1 MFVKNQGKVLG
12 DVLGEM
18 LVTAKEIKAECRDMI
33 TPAPTFAHNGEEFV
47 MGIDGEEFLPTNR
60 AMSQFL
66 IHLGASNKVKPRLA
80 SKTPWEKA
88 LGDYEV
94 QELLAHNESPFF
106 MRTYQ
111 DKVRAALTPNY
122 SVFDAPSVLEVME
135 GVLNHN
141 GVFGTYEMNVPQY
154 LTDSEFTQIRLHD
167 TQVVNMTDKG
177 VFCGLKVSTS
187 DVGAGRFNIR
197 FFVYRKACMNGLCI
211 PLFDKV
217 LFAHR
222 HIGITAED
230 IAEGLRHSFHEFPY
244 LADQARDILVRAEE
258 QKLVKNIWDKG
269 GQREALKKAFAGIIS
284 DKMLNNVM
292 EISVKYPNT
301 VWGLTNA
308 FTEYARDQKDF
319 EVRNRIEEMAG
330 HLIVNPRRYG
340 IVA

>member
-1 MFVKNQGKVLG
+1 MFVKNEGKVLG
-12 DVLGEM
+12 DVLGQM
-18 LVTAKEIKAECRDMI
+18 LEKANSIKAECKDVI
-33 TPAPTFAHNGEEFV
+33 TTEPTFAHNGEDFV
-47 MGIDGEEFLPTNR
+47 MGINGEEFAPTNR

-94 QELLAHNESPFF
+94 QELLAHNEVPFF

-111 DKVRAALTPNY
+111 DKVRAVLTPNY
-122 SVFDAPSVLEVME
+122 SVFDAPSVLEVMSDT
-135 GVLNHN
+135 LNYN
-141 GVFGTYEMNVPQY
+141 GVIDGVEMNVPQFM
-154 LTDSEFTQIRLHD
+154 TDSEFTQIRLHD
-167 TQVVNMTDKG
+167 TDVVKMTDKG

-187 DVGAGRFNIR
+187 DVGAAKFTVR

-211 PLFDKV
+211 PLFDKQ

-222 HIGITAED
+222 HIGITADEIKEGLKHSFREFPL
-230 IAEGLRHSFHEFPY
+230 IAE
-244 LADQARDILVRAEE
+244 QAREILARAEE
-258 QKLVKNIWDKG
+258 QKVIKGVWDKG

-284 DKMLNNVM
+284 DKMLNNVQ
-292 EISVKYPNT
+292 EIALKYPNT

-330 HLIVNPRRYG
+330 HLIVYPRRYG
-340 IVA
+340 LVA